1 MKKKKTDNVILIC
14 NHILQTTVNDDG
26 VKSIISYCMMV
37 MCFLSNFNDEL
48 QPFRHE
54 HEVDIQIKLLSK

>member
-1 MKKKKTDNVILIC
+1 
-14 NHILQTTVNDDG
+14 
-26 VKSIISYCMMV
+26 MMV
-37 MCFLSNFNDEL
+37 MCFLSNFKDEL